1 MEAYIVDWLS
11 LLTRWLHLIS
21 GIAWIGASFYFVMLD
36 NSLTQPKNPDDTKR
50 GVFGELWA
58 VHGGGFY
65 ISQKFLTGPKGEP
78 LTENLHWSKWEA
90 YTTWLSGVALL
101 ALIYWLGASSYLIDR
116 SVMALSPPAAIAI
129 SIASLAGGWFV
140 YDGLCR
146 LLEGKEN
153 VLAALVFV
161 FIMACAWVLFHVF
174 SARAAYIHVG
184 AIIGT
189 IMVANVFFHIIPGQ
203 KRVVADIR
211 AGRDPDPR
219 PGIIG
224 KQRSVHNTY
233 FTLPVLFVMIS
244 NHYPMTYSHPQGW
257 LVLGVIMLAG
267 VLIRQFFVLRHSGNV
282 KWALPAAGV
291 EVLRRQPGLECRAN
305 DRPLAVEDRE
315 PGGVPV
321 ASLHDQVL
329 PEDPLEGE
337 AEPLSRPAGGV
348 VEGIAFPLQAAVA
361 ELIEGV
367 PRHQVDGLGRL
378 SRALE
383 RRRKPDVADLDDA
396 VLGGHPH
403 EARHTLRRA
412 RLGVHHGKE
421 ERVGRGGALVEPGFE
436 VVETHE
442 RPIREVAEQHLAGA
456 IVLVRGREELPAVTV
471 GIKRL

>member
-36 NSLTQPKNPDDTKR
+36 NSLSQPKNPDDTKR

-90 YTTWLSGVALL
+90 YTTWLSGIALL

-129 SIASLAGGWFV
+129 SVASLAGGWFV

-161 FIMACAWVLFHVF
+161 FIMACAWALFHVF

-203 KRVVADIR
+203 KRMVADIR

-282 KWALPAAGV
+282 KWALPAAGAALLAGV
-291 EVLRRQPGLECRAN
+291 AVAIAPKIADSGGGRVSFANVQGVLTARCLRCHASQPTQPGFAQPPKGVLLETPEQVAAN
-305 DRPLAVEDRE
+305 TPKI
-315 PGGVPV
+315 
-321 ASLHDQVL
+321 
-329 PEDPLEGE
+329 
-337 AEPLSRPAGGV
+337 AETVGNKYMPIGNLTQMTDD
-348 VEGIAFPLQAAVA
+348 E
-361 ELIEGV
+361 
-367 PRHQVDGLGRL
+367 
-378 SRALE
+378 RALI
-383 RRRKPDVADLDDA
+383 ATWFA
-396 VLGGHPH
+396 Q
-403 EARHTLRRA
+403 
-412 RLGVHHGKE
+412 
-421 ERVGRGGALVEPGFE
+421 GAA
-436 VVETHE
+436 T
-442 RPIREVAEQHLAGA
+442 R
-456 IVLVRGREELPAVTV
+456 
-471 GIKRL
+471 

>member
-90 YTTWLSGVALL
+90 YTTWLSGIALL

-203 KRVVADIR
+203 KRMVADIR

-291 EVLRRQPGLECRAN
+291 ALLAGVAVAIAPKIADSGGGRVTFANVQGVLKERCLQCHASQPTQPGFAQPPKGVLLETPEQVAAN
-305 DRPLAVEDRE
+305 APKI
-315 PGGVPV
+315 
-321 ASLHDQVL
+321 
-329 PEDPLEGE
+329 
-337 AEPLSRPAGGV
+337 AETVGNKYMPIGNLTQMTDD
-348 VEGIAFPLQAAVA
+348 E
-361 ELIEGV
+361 
-367 PRHQVDGLGRL
+367 
-378 SRALE
+378 RALI
-383 RRRKPDVADLDDA
+383 ATWFA
-396 VLGGHPH
+396 Q
-403 EARHTLRRA
+403 
-412 RLGVHHGKE
+412 
-421 ERVGRGGALVEPGFE
+421 GAA
-436 VVETHE
+436 T
-442 RPIREVAEQHLAGA
+442 R
-456 IVLVRGREELPAVTV
+456 
-471 GIKRL
+471 

>member
-11 LLTRWLHLIS
+11 LLSRWLHLIS

-36 NSLTQPKNPDDTKR
+36 NSLSQPKDPDDTRR

-90 YTTWLSGVALL
+90 YTTWLSGIALL

-129 SIASLAGGWFV
+129 SVASLAGGWFV

-161 FIMACAWVLFHVF
+161 FIMACAWALFHVF

-203 KRVVADIR
+203 KRMVADIR

-219 PGIIG
+219 PGIVG

-244 NHYPMTYSHPQGW
+244 NHYPMTYSHPHGW

-291 EVLRRQPGLECRAN
+291 ALLAGVAVAIAPKIADSGGGRVTFANVQGVLKERCLQCHASQPTQPGFAQPPKGILLETPEQVAAN
-305 DRPLAVEDRE
+305 APKI
-315 PGGVPV
+315 
-321 ASLHDQVL
+321 
-329 PEDPLEGE
+329 
-337 AEPLSRPAGGV
+337 AETVGNKYMPIGNLTQMTDD
-348 VEGIAFPLQAAVA
+348 E
-361 ELIEGV
+361 
-367 PRHQVDGLGRL
+367 
-378 SRALE
+378 RAL
-383 RRRKPDVADLDDA
+383 VATWFA
-396 VLGGHPH
+396 Q
-403 EARHTLRRA
+403 
-412 RLGVHHGKE
+412 
-421 ERVGRGGALVEPGFE
+421 GAA
-436 VVETHE
+436 T
-442 RPIREVAEQHLAGA
+442 R
-456 IVLVRGREELPAVTV
+456 
-471 GIKRL
+471 